1 MIFNNLKNRS
11 FKIDLL
17 PDSHKIDLDIQNTEE
32 AFNLFDE
39 VLIYKTASIFDY
51 INSIEEAKF
60 KELIKRIINP
70 TIMIGKKDNLFNR
83 KAFYEDLHSIQFK
96 NKQKEVYLEL
106 RLSNVFEIL
115 LESKGI
121 IKIETVINKQ
131 NNNTIFFNII
141 IELLYLYCIL
151 YILLFIPLIKNI

>member
-1 MIFNNLKNRS
+1 LIFNNLKNRS